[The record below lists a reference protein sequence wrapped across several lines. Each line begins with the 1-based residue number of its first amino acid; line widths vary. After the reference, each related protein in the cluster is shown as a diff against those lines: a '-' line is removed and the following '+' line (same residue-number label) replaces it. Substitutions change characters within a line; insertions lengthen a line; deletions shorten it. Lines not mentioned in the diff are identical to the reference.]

1 MSLINEALK
10 KAQRARHDGTAPATG
25 DAEGSV
31 AKRAEPKSAKST
43 LLIAVGAATLVV
55 VSMVGT
61 ALWMSRSPAPHAETK
76 PIAVKPAESAAT
88 SSPTLVV
95 PPISAPPATTPP
107 ATTTAK
113 PNPPSVKPAPA
124 NPAPTSPAPL
134 ASAPIATPPNAA
146 PAVVS
151 APTPSPEPPP
161 AAKPDERVHQFV
173 EAIRVTG
180 IRASGTES
188 KVLMNDRVYRVND
201 IVERTLGVRL
211 TKVSTDSLT
220 FTDANGVT
228 YVKYF

>member
-10 KAQRARHDGTAPATG
+10 KAQRARHDGATPAAA
-25 DAEGSV
+25 DAEGRV

-43 LLIAVGAATLVV
+43 LLIAAGAATLVV

-61 ALWMSRSPAPHAETK
+61 AWWMSRSPAPHAETK
-76 PIAVKPAESAAT
+76 PAAVKPAEPAAT
-88 SSPTLVV
+88 TGPTLVV
-95 PPISAPPATTPP
+95 PPISAPPTTPAP
-107 ATTTAK
+107 VTATAK
-113 PNPPSVKPAPA
+113 PNPPAEKPAPA
-124 NPAPTSPAPL
+124 SPAPV
-134 ASAPIATPPNAA
+134 STTPIATAPTVP
-146 PAVVS
+146 PAVVA
-151 APTPSPEPPP
+151 APTPTPEPAP

-180 IRASGTES
+180 IRASGTDS

-201 IVERTLGVRL
+201 IVDRTLGVRL
-211 TKVSTDSLT
+211 TKVSTDNLT